1 MTHTAPAV
9 QVVDSDFYI
18 AREKSSYITKT
29 ARSITLANVLAPLLC
44 IPLFLNEAK
53 PLNFGAW
60 LTYMLIATVIRT
72 WTTAK
77 LEYESEKI
85 EDPARNLKVI
95 TFGVGL
101 IGLGWGMGWVLLTPD
116 LSIEN
121 RMIYLYI
128 TTGAMISSMFGYC
141 VHWPTFYSFSLPIM
155 IPALSTVMWPAYVF
169 PWPFAVGLATLF
181 FYVIR
186 ISKNFSKTYEDSI
199 RLRFRNERLYR
210 ELASERDQS
219 VAANLAKSKFIA
231 VASHD
236 LRQPM
241 HAVNVYLEFLD
252 PQQLPD
258 NERQTV
264 LKIKSSIGTLNAMF
278 DALLNISKL
287 DALVMQADNRTF
299 QLVELVDAIVEI
311 GQARADRKGLSLVV
325 THPPVAVYGD
335 KLLLQQI
342 VSNLV
347 SNAIQYTEHGRVEVQ
362 FSEQDGR
369 LAVTVSDTGCG
380 ISESDQSHIFN
391 EFYRAD
397 HTRALHDG
405 LGLGLSI
412 VKRLCDLLEAQVTVT
427 SELGQGSRFQVLT
440 QCPTSALSQEPPT
453 WVPTTVARTDTPKSL
468 RGRCIAVMEDDPNI
482 VEAYRLTLS
491 NRGAQVVVLS
501 EAEEELQAQLESI
514 DRLDCIL
521 SDYRLKQTTGDVV
534 IQKLRENFNEEIPAV
549 IVTADTSPSH
559 IHFFSQLNIPVLH
572 KPVTFQEVAEMI
584 EQAIA
589 KGSVTS
595 QPSQGRQAEM
605 PHQAQ

>member
-1 MTHTAPAV
+1 MTYNSSAT

-44 IPLFLNEAK
+44 IPLFMNEAK
-53 PLNFGAW
+53 PVNFGIW
-60 LTYMLIATVIRT
+60 LGYMLIATVIRT
-72 WTTAK
+72 WSTAQ
-77 LEYESEKI
+77 LEFESEKI
-85 EDPARNLKVI
+85 ENPARNLNVI
-95 TFGVGL
+95 TVGVGL

-252 PQQLPD
+252 PHKLPD
-258 NERQTV
+258 GERQTL
-264 LKIKSSIGTLNAMF
+264 LKIKNSIATLNSMF

-287 DALVMQADNRTF
+287 DALVTHADNREF
-299 QLVELVDAIVEI
+299 QLIELVDAVTEI
-311 GQARADRKGLSLVV
+311 AEPRAKRKGLELRF
-325 THPPVAVYGD
+325 THPAVCVWGD

-342 VSNLV
+342 VCNLV
-347 SNAIQYTEHGRVEVQ
+347 FNAIQYTERGGVEVTFGTEDAGLSVQ
-362 FSEQDGR
+362 IR
-369 LAVTVSDTGCG
+369 DTGCG
-380 ISESDQSHIFN
+380 MVESDRTQIFN

-397 HTRALHDG
+397 ATRALHDG

-412 VKRLCDLLEAQVTVT
+412 VKRLCDLLEASITVE
-427 SELGQGSRFQVLT
+427 SELGNGSLFRVQTRF
-440 QCPTSALSQEPPT
+440 PTRALSDSALASHRSN
-453 WVPTTVARTDTPKSL
+453 AATDSNKSL
-468 RGRCIAVMEDDPNI
+468 RGRCIAVVEDDAHI
-482 VEAYRLTLS
+482 VEAYRHTLTS
-491 NRGAQVVVLS
+491 RGAQVVVLS
-501 EAEEELQAQLESI
+501 EIEEELQAQLETI
-514 DRLDCIL
+514 DHLDCIL
-521 SDYRLKQTTGDVV
+521 SDYRLKQTTGDVL

-559 IHFFSQLNIPVLH
+559 IHFFSQLNFIL
-572 KPVTFQEVAEMI
+572 
-584 EQAIA
+584 
-589 KGSVTS
+589 
-595 QPSQGRQAEM
+595 R
-605 PHQAQ
+605 